1 MKKKGARSL
10 CYCYCCS
17 AFSTCLFLLSWWQ
30 KNGFGAFKKFEE
42 DVAPFLLVFSSC
54 HSDNKTDLELSRS
67 LKEDEMNNRSKGDIS
82 LLSFQRRIEGRGVKL
97 CCHIC
102 CWQHLIPILSFQLLV
117 GLLKTFIIFL
127 HLLYSKFSI
136 MLYLNASNREGIMY
150 DLKRQETIGA
160 YILFFG

>member
-10 CYCYCCS
+10 CYCYCCR

-82 LLSFQRRIEGRGVKL
+82 LLSFQRRIERKGSKALLSYLLLATLNSNSFISIISGVVENFH
-97 CCHIC
+97 HISSSS
-102 CWQHLIPILSFQLLV
+102 LFQ
-117 GLLKTFIIFL
+117 IFN
-127 HLLYSKFSI
+127 YVIS
-136 MLYLNASNREGIMY
+136 
-150 DLKRQETIGA
+150 
-160 YILFFG
+160 